1 MAHSYL
7 FWGYGNGKLEF
18 ALELAK
24 FLEQGTGPLIDCLLL
39 SQPEV
44 GIDEV
49 RQIRKF
55 LWQRPLKS
63 SRRTVIIDKAENLS
77 LHARP
82 ALLKITEE
90 PPSTSLIILIVN
102 EPGVLPPA
110 LVSRFQ
116 KIYLPGKME
125 LERLLP
131 EAKEFLQ
138 ATAAARRQI
147 LKQINDSQ
155 EPELLDS
162 FIKSL
167 FWELDKEPIKNF
179 PVLKELSSRW
189 VLINQFN
196 LNKKLQLEAVW
207 SRI

>member
-1 MAHSYL
+1 MAQTYL

-24 FLEQGTGPLIDCLLL
+24 FLEGGTNPLIDCLVF

-49 RQIRKF
+49 RQIQKF

-63 SRRTVIIDKAENLS
+63 SRRTLIIDKAENLS

-90 PPSTSLIILIVN
+90 PPPTSLIILIVN
-102 EPGVLPPA
+102 ELGALPPA

-116 KIYLPGKME
+116 KIYLPGKIE
-125 LERLLP
+125 LEKIMP
-131 EAKEFLQ
+131 EAKKFLQ
-138 ATAAARRQI
+138 ATTVARRQI
-147 LKQINDSQ
+147 FKKIHDS
-155 EPELLDS
+155 EEEGLFDL
-162 FIKSL
+162 FVKSL

-179 PVLKELSSRW
+179 AALKELSSRW
-189 VLINQFN
+189 LLINQFN